1 MVLKKITNN
10 VLSLPIITLLYLS
23 LLFNYLDEGD
33 SCAQSEVPS
42 EQHSQARRGNR
53 WLGAYK
59 RRIRTDEKA
68 KVVAAV
74 WGAEFSQ
81 FVAALAILH

>member
-42 EQHSQARRGNR
+42 EQHSQARGGTDSRVHR
-53 WLGAYK
+53 
-59 RRIRTDEKA
+59 RRIRTEEKA